1 MLNTEDAAR
10 QTGLAVSTLEKL
22 RLTGNGPRFV
32 KLGRAVRYRPED
44 IESWIASRIV
54 SSTSESVAA

>member
-1 MLNTEDAAR
+1 MLNTEDVAR

-44 IESWIASRIV
+44 IENWIASRIV